1 MAKAEV
7 KLLGTWSS
15 PFVLRIKWA
24 LKMKGVEYD
33 FIEEDLQNKSPL
45 LLKYNPVHKK
55 VPVLVHEGKPI
66 AESLVILE
74 YMDETWKE
82 NPILPE
88 DPYQRAMAR
97 FWSKFGEEKCL
108 PSIWRV
114 FISQGE
120 NTEEALVSASENLKI
135 LEGELKGKKFFN
147 GETLGFADISLGWI
161 VNMVI
166 LLEEIM
172 ELKMIDDQRYPSLSA
187 WMKNFS
193 NFPGIR
199 DSFPP
204 QERMLTKY
212 RILRE
217 ALLATRGTN

>member
-1 MAKAEV
+1 MAKAEL

-24 LKMKGVEYD
+24 LQMKGVEYD
-33 FIEEDLQNKSPL
+33 FIEEDIQNKSPL

-55 VPVLVHEGKPI
+55 VPVLVHDGKSI

-97 FWSKFGEEKCL
+97 FWSKFGDEKCL

-114 FISQGE
+114 FTAQGE
-120 NTEEALVSASENLKI
+120 KIGQALVSASENLMI

-166 LLEEIM
+166 LLEEILQ
-172 ELKMIDDQRYPSLSA
+172 LKMIDEQRYPSLSA

-193 NFPGIR
+193 NFPGIK

-204 QERMLTKY
+204 QDRMLTKY
-212 RILRE
+212 RTLRE
-217 ALLATRGTN
+217 ALLATRGSN